1 MAQGSDTHRKITRAL
16 KDCGGRAAGKTVA
29 DVRSTLN
36 LQSMRSQDFKMNL
49 EALRRAGKLKCII
62 AANLVEVELP

>member
-16 KDCGGRAAGKTVA
+16 KACGGRATGKTVA
-29 DVRSTLN
+29 DIRKILD

-49 EALRRAGKLKCII
+49 EALRRAGKLRCVI
-62 AANLVEVELP
+62 AANSVEVELP